1 MHPETQVW
9 SGVVGGVAVLSLLS
23 LWTGRTSLIPA
34 IDLVAESRNALAKS
48 DQDKNVLVALMDAS
62 ESLAYANLAVRKGQ
76 STPRLVEDAQLR
88 QRRALKFIHDRFPK
102 LKARG
107 WGS

>member
-1 MHPETQVW
+1 MQPETKVW
-9 SGVVGGVAVLSLLS
+9 CGVVGGVAVLSLLS
-23 LWTGRTSLIPA
+23 LWTGPTSSIHA
-34 IDLVAESRNALAKS
+34 IDLAAESRNALAKS

-107 WGS
+107 WS